1 MSGWWKLDRDVAVV
15 AHRELVE
22 NDPARGVCLFTL
34 CDWLLNRDTS
44 IMSIMSSV
52 FLCVINCMTG
62 SRPGRLTMPVW
73 YSTVSPD
80 PSITTSIAHQIAN
93 LVDHDRQGQ
102 ATTHPVAHTNCP
114 ARGREKR
121 VEPGPWPR
129 GLRRV
134 RERRAKRNERSTRF
148 AFWPCPKSSPASR
161 PTTIS

>member
-44 IMSIMSSV
+44 IMSSV

-80 PSITTSIAHQIAN
+80 PSITTSIALN
-93 LVDHDRQGQ
+93 
-102 ATTHPVAHTNCP
+102 N
-114 ARGREKR
+114 
-121 VEPGPWPR
+121 
-129 GLRRV
+129 
-134 RERRAKRNERSTRF
+134 
-148 AFWPCPKSSPASR
+148 
-161 PTTIS
+161 